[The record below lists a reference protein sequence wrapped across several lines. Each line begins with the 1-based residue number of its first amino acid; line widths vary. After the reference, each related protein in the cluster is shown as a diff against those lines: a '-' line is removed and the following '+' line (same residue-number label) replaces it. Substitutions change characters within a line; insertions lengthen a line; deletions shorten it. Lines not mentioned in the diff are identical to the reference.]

1 MFTPPKK
8 IFSCWSPR
16 TDPTRKSG
24 SGGGDVFKGKDVVFD
39 EDGLMGRVENTGEN
53 MGLKAKLMK
62 LETESG
68 IVYVKLVLLICTTRL
83 LVLVSIFRTLY
94 ENLLKLLVE
103 RNDKIEEIEYERE
116 GWLSGSELKKVAV
129 FGCPSLSKKAVFSAK
144 ILRTFFKIQ
153 ENMVCCKC
161 VLKQSCK
168 YANQNVWNS
177 NTKNLSLP
185 AVMNVI
191 SHYALDSVHPQLIVS
206 DEIKT
211 VVTRLLKVV
220 VKLSQT
226 VS

>member
-24 SGGGDVFKGKDVVFD
+24 SGGGDVSKGKDVVFD

-62 LETESG
+62 LETE
-68 IVYVKLVLLICTTRL
+68 CC
-83 LVLVSIFRTLY
+83 FR
-94 ENLLKLLVE
+94 
-103 RNDKIEEIEYERE
+103 
-116 GWLSGSELKKVAV
+116 WLSGSELKKVAV

-153 ENMVCCKC
+153 ENMVCSKC

-191 SHYALDSVHPQLIVS
+191 SH
-206 DEIKT
+206 
-211 VVTRLLKVV
+211 
-220 VKLSQT
+220 
-226 VS
+226 